1 MSNFN
6 DSEVKYLVALLGKPS
21 LQYND
26 GWYEWLGTK
35 GQTGAYNDR
44 WYNYLGTKGATGA
57 LNDRFKQAFCGGL
70 FSIAPL
76 VWILSSSDWVDNN
89 NWVDDEFW
97 ID

>member
-1 MSNFN
+1 MQTLN
-6 DSEVKYLVALLGKPS
+6 DMEVKFLIMELGKPS

-44 WYNYLGTKGATGA
+44 WFHYLGGLGISGA
-57 LNDRFKQAFCGGL
+57 LNDRMKTAFCDSL
-70 FSIAPL
+70 FNTSVL
-76 VWILSSSDWVDNN
+76 WILADGTWVDANL
-89 NWVDDEFW
+89 WLDEDFW